1 MLAAGLDTLAEL
13 LRLLGSRRFGTFFFA
28 TLLSNVGT
36 WAQLVAEP
44 WLLLNLGAVS
54 RRGKRTLDRP

>member
-1 MLAAGLDTLAEL
+1 MLAAGLDTFAES

-44 WLLLNLGAVS
+44 
-54 RRGKRTLDRP
+54 RTLDRP